1 MVKTM
6 QIVLGRFVRVVFVF
20 AFFAPIVQAVQAETF
35 LSDEY
40 IQASRAALNHVYRIE
55 YNQAIAAYK
64 GLAKRYPEH
73 PGPHLAGAVS
83 HWLRELYLRQD
94 FELDH
99 FISPSHFTKP
109 TERQMPEEEQRAFF
123 AGIEECR
130 KRAEKRVKE
139 HPGNK
144 EGRYYLGAL
153 EGALG
158 VFAFTIEHS
167 YMKAL
172 KHGKKAYQVQKAIID
187 EDPKFY
193 DSYLTV
199 GTYEYVLSNLPW
211 YVKWI
216 ATIAGLRGNE
226 ARGFENLILAAKK
239 SRFVGNEARLLLMVL
254 YVRER
259 QYEYSLQMAQQMHRR
274 FPENFLFH
282 LNQAQIYEAM
292 KDQERAAITYL
303 DVLRSADELKKNY
316 QLLPIGSF
324 RFNVAQKLRSQG
336 KIRLA
341 LELYE
346 RAVEDPRTLK
356 RERTLSHL
364 RAGEILDL
372 LGQRADAMAQY
383 REVQKF
389 DDVEGAHKSASR
401 FLKTPYRR
409 E

>member
-1 MVKTM
+1 M
-6 QIVLGRFVRVVFVF
+6 QKILMRLVLAVFVF
-20 AFFAPIVQAVQAETF
+20 AVLPPIAEAVQAETF
-35 LSDEY
+35 LSEEY
-40 IQASRAALNHVYRIE
+40 IQASRVALNHVYRIE
-55 YNQAIAAYK
+55 YNQAIAAYDI
-64 GLAKRYPEH
+64 LAKRYPDH
-73 PGPHLAGAVS
+73 PGPHLAGAVA
-83 HWLRELYLRQD
+83 HWLQELYVRQD

-109 TERQMPEEEQRAFF
+109 TERQMPEDDRQAFF
-123 AGIEECR
+123 SGIEECR
-130 KRAEKRVKE
+130 KRAEKHLEK
-139 HPGNK
+139 HPGNM

-158 VFAFTIEHS
+158 VYAFTIERS

-172 KHGKKAYQVQKAIID
+172 KHGKKAYQYQKAIID
-187 EDPKFY
+187 EDPEFY

-216 ATIAGLRGNE
+216 ASIAGLRGNE
-226 ARGFENLILAAKK
+226 ARGFEYLILAAEN
-239 SRFVGNEARLLLMVL
+239 SRFVSNEARLLLMVL
-254 YVRER
+254 YVREE
-259 QYEYSLQMAQQMHRR
+259 QYEYSLEMAQQMHRR

-282 LNQAQIYEAM
+282 LNQAQIYDAM
-292 KDQERAAITYL
+292 KDQERAATTYM
-303 DVLRSADELKKNY
+303 DVLRSAEELKKNY
-316 QLLPIGSF
+316 QMLPIGSF
-324 RFNVAQKLRSQG
+324 RFNVATRLRSQG
-336 KIRLA
+336 KIQLA

-346 RAVEDPRTLK
+346 RAADDPRTLK
-356 RERTLSHL
+356 REKTLSHL

-372 LGQRADAMAQY
+372 LGQRQEAMAQY

-389 DDVEGAHKSASR
+389 DDVEGAHKKAGQ